1 MLLLLMVA
9 SIPVIGIAGA
19 NAVLGYEAELA
30 AGRRNAAMLREIASE
45 RHGAVIAG
53 LREMLRG
60 IARTPALSNA
70 AADCNL
76 RLANLLDIQQD
87 RYSNLWVLDGEGR
100 LLCSALPDAQPGT
113 DFSASSSFAL
123 AKAEAARLA
132 SGAAPTGSDPAAADG
147 FVLNHFSTGRL
158 TNRPILVG
166 LVPVVGDNRL
176 VRVVAAGLLMD
187 VFIRNEAHSRLNATQ
202 RVWLLDRDNT
212 PLPLTTARIDELPGE
227 DALSRLLAQPDGAA
241 VETHARN
248 GQDFAY
254 AVSALD
260 ADVRLVVG
268 LPTGG
273 LRRNANDLLLRRVAE
288 LAAFLLACLV
298 VIVVGADIAIARPL
312 RLLAGRVREWRPG
325 APFGGM
331 ALRGEPEEV
340 SRLEQAFTD
349 AAVAIAAR
357 EDELR
362 AALRQRDLLMAE
374 IHHRVKNNLQI
385 VASLLNLQANRLRD
399 PAAKAEF
406 ATARD
411 RVQALATLHRHL
423 YTNRTFEAIE
433 LRPFL
438 QELCQQLFSALG
450 ETPGKRI
457 NLVVEA
463 GELEIVTDQA
473 VSLALLV
480 TEAVTNSIKHA
491 FPDGTGGT
499 ITIAVQAGAAE
510 AGADGVGSDNAG
522 PEKAGQ
528 DLSGQDSSGQ
538 AEAGEE
544 VRLSIRDDGQG
555 MEEDEDTGGGIG
567 MTLIQGFAQHLGGEI
582 ERHHGAAGGTE
593 LTLRF
598 PLRRRE
604 GDLSGRAMKVR

>member
-9 SIPVIGIAGA
+9 SVPVIGIAGA
-19 NAVLGYEAELA
+19 NAILGYEAELA
-30 AGRRNAAMLREIASE
+30 IGRRNAAMLREIAAE
-45 RHGAVIAG
+45 RHGATLAAMQD
-53 LREMLRG
+53 MLQG
-60 IARTPALSNA
+60 IANTPVLSTE
-70 AADCNL
+70 ADEDCSL
-76 RLANLLDIQQD
+76 RLGNLLDIQRN
-87 RYSNLWVLDGEGR
+87 RYSNIWVMDSEGR
-100 LLCSALPDAQPGT
+100 ILCSALPQLQAGA
-113 DFSASSSFAL
+113 DFSSSTIFSL
-123 AKAEAARLA
+123 AQAEAARLIA
-132 SGAAPTGSDPAAADG
+132 GEAGAG
-147 FVLNHFSTGRL
+147 FALDRFTTGRV
-158 TNRPILVG
+158 TNHPLLVG
-166 LVPVVGDNRL
+166 LVPVVNSGKL
-176 VRVVAAGLLMD
+176 VRIVAAGLLME
-187 VFIRNEAHSRLNATQ
+187 VFIRSESRSRLNATQ
-202 RVWLLDRDNT
+202 RVWLVDRENT
-212 PLPLTTARIDELPGE
+212 PLPLTPARVGELPQE
-227 DALSRLLAQPDGAA
+227 ATLEMLTAKPDGAPIEA
-241 VETHARN
+241 HARN

-273 LRRNANDLLLRRVAE
+273 LRRTANELLLRRVAE
-288 LAAFLLACLV
+288 LAAFLLACLI

-325 APFGGM
+325 APFGGKP
-331 ALRGEPEEV
+331 LRGEPEEV
-340 SRLEQAFTD
+340 SRLKQAFTD

-357 EDELR
+357 EEELR

-406 ATARD
+406 GTARD

-450 ETPGKRI
+450 EKPGKRI
-457 NLVVEA
+457 SLVVEA
-463 GELEIVTDQA
+463 GQLEIVTDQA

-491 FPDGTGGT
+491 FPDGSAGT
-499 ITIAVQAGAAE
+499 ITISVHTEATEEGEDVQ
-510 AGADGVGSDNAG
+510 
-522 PEKAGQ
+522 
-528 DLSGQDSSGQ
+528 
-538 AEAGEE
+538 
-544 VRLSIRDDGQG
+544 LSIRDDGQG
-555 MEEDEDTGGGIG
+555 MDEDEDGGGGIG

-582 ERHHGAAGGTE
+582 ERHHGPGAGTE
-593 LTLRF
+593 LNLRF

-604 GDLSGRAMKVR
+604 GEITGRAMKVDGHD

>member
-30 AGRRNAAMLREIASE
+30 AGRRNAAMLREVASE
-45 RHGAVIAG
+45 RHGATITG
-53 LREMLRG
+53 LREMLQG
-60 IARTPALSNA
+60 IARTPPLSTTA
-70 AADCNL
+70 TAADCNL
-76 RLANLLDIQQD
+76 RLGNLLDIQQD

-100 LLCSALPDAQPGT
+100 LLCSALPGAQPGT
-113 DFSASSSFAL
+113 DFSASDSFAL
-123 AKAEAARLA
+123 AKAEAARLTA
-132 SGAAPTGSDPAAADG
+132 GAAPAGGAPAADG
-147 FVLNHFSTGRL
+147 FAMGHFTTGRL
-158 TNRPILVG
+158 SNQPILIG
-166 LVPVVGDNRL
+166 LVPVISGNRL

-187 VFIRNEAHSRLNATQ
+187 VFIRNEARSRLNATQ
-202 RVWLLDRDNT
+202 RVWLLDRDNA
-212 PLPLTTARIDELPGE
+212 PLPLTAARTDELPGE
-227 DALSRLLAQPDGAA
+227 DALRRLLLQPDGAA

-457 NLVVEA
+457 RLVVEA

-499 ITIAVQAGAAE
+499 ITIAVRTEPAG
-510 AGADGVGSDNAG
+510 
-522 PEKAGQ
+522 AGQ
-528 DLSGQDSSGQ
+528 DRAGQDKGGQDKDGRDGSGP

-593 LTLRF
+593 LTLVF

-604 GDLSGRAMKVR
+604 SDLSGRAMRVR

>member
-9 SIPVIGIAGA
+9 SVPVIGIAGA

-30 AGRRNAAMLREIASE
+30 TGRRNAAMLREIAAE
-45 RHGAVIAG
+45 RHGSTIAAM
-53 LREMLRG
+53 RDMLQG
-60 IARTPALSNA
+60 IARTFALSTQVEEG
-70 AADCNL
+70 CNR
-76 RLANLLDIQQD
+76 RLSNLLEIQRD
-87 RYSNLWVLDGEGR
+87 RYSSIWVIDSDGR
-100 LLCSALPDAQPGT
+100 VLCSALEHVLPGA
-113 DFSASSSFAL
+113 DFSSASSFEL
-123 AKAEAARLA
+123 ARAEAARMIA
-132 SGAAPTGSDPAAADG
+132 GEAGAG
-147 FVLNHFSTGRL
+147 FALNRFSTGRV
-158 TNRPILVG
+158 TNRPVLVG
-166 LVPVVGDNRL
+166 LVPIVENGRL

-187 VFIRNEAHSRLNATQ
+187 VFIRSESRSRVNATQ
-202 RVWLLDRDNT
+202 RVWLVDRENT
-212 PLPLTTARIDELPGE
+212 PLPLTSARVGELPDEATLEKLMAKPG
-227 DALSRLLAQPDGAA
+227 DAI
-241 VETHARN
+241 ETHARN

-260 ADVRLVVG
+260 TNVRLVVG

-273 LRRNANDLLLRRVAE
+273 LRRTANELLLRRVGE
-288 LAAFLLACLV
+288 LAAFLLACLI

-312 RLLAGRVREWRPG
+312 RLLAARVREWRPG
-325 APFGGM
+325 APFGGR

-340 SRLEQAFTD
+340 SRLEQAFTH

-406 ATARD
+406 GTARD

-463 GELEIVTDQA
+463 GQLEIVTDQA

-491 FPDGTGGT
+491 FPDGTNGT
-499 ITIAVQAGAAE
+499 ITIAVHTEPAE
-510 AGADGVGSDNAG
+510 
-522 PEKAGQ
+522 E
-528 DLSGQDSSGQ
+528 
-538 AEAGEE
+538 GEE
-544 VRLSIRDDGQG
+544 VLLSIRDDGQG
-555 MEEDEDTGGGIG
+555 MEEEEEEGGGGIG

-582 ERHHGAAGGTE
+582 ERHHSAAGGIE

-604 GDLSGRAMKVR
+604 GEISGRAMKVDGHD

>member
-30 AGRRNAAMLREIASE
+30 AGRRNAAMLREIAAE
-45 RHGAVIAG
+45 RHGGIIAG
-53 LREMLRG
+53 MQDMLQG
-60 IARTPALSNA
+60 IAHTPAFSA
-70 AADCNL
+70 EDGEDCHH
-76 RLANLLDIQQD
+76 RLNNLLDVQRD
-87 RYSNLWVLDGEGR
+87 RYSSIWMLDGEGR
-100 LLCSALPDAQPGT
+100 LICSGLPEARIGT
-113 DFSASSSFAL
+113 DYSNTNGFAL
-123 AKAEAARLA
+123 ARDEAQRMIK
-132 SGAAPTGSDPAAADG
+132 GQI
-147 FVLNHFSTGRL
+147 STGFTLDRFSNGRI
-158 TNRPILVG
+158 TNRPVLIG
-166 LVPVVGDNRL
+166 LVPVVEGDRL
-176 VRVVAAGLLMD
+176 VRVIAAGLLMD
-187 VFIRNEAHSRLNATQ
+187 VFIRSEGRSRINATQ
-202 RVWLLDRDNT
+202 RVWLVDRENT
-212 PLPLTTARIDELPGE
+212 PLPLTSARAGEFPDETVLRQLMAE
-227 DALSRLLAQPDGAA
+227 PDGVAIEA
-241 VETHARN
+241 HARN

-273 LRRNANDLLLRRVAE
+273 LRRTANELLLRRVGE

-325 APFGGM
+325 APFGGH
-331 ALRGEPEEV
+331 ALHGEPEEV

-406 ATARD
+406 GTARD

-457 NLVVEA
+457 GLTVEA
-463 GELEIVTDQA
+463 GQMEIVTDQA

-480 TEAVTNSIKHA
+480 TEAVTNSIKHG
-491 FPDGTGGT
+491 FPDSTTGT
-499 ITIAVQAGAAE
+499 ITIAVHTEPAE
-510 AGADGVGSDNAG
+510 D
-522 PEKAGQ
+522 
-528 DLSGQDSSGQ
+528 
-538 AEAGEE
+538 GEE
-544 VRLSIRDDGQG
+544 VLLSIRDDGQG
-555 MEEDEDTGGGIG
+555 MDEEDEHGGGIG

-604 GDLSGRAMKVR
+604 GEISGRAMKVGGHD

>member
-9 SIPVIGIAGA
+9 SVPVIGIAGA
-19 NAVLGYEAELA
+19 NAILGYEAELA
-30 AGRRNAAMLREIASE
+30 VGRRNAAMLREIAAE
-45 RHGAVIAG
+45 RHGATLAAM
-53 LREMLRG
+53 REMLQG
-60 IARTPALSNA
+60 IASTPTLAIEPDENCS
-70 AADCNL
+70 L
-76 RLANLLDIQQD
+76 RLGDLLDIQRD
-87 RYSNLWVLDGEGR
+87 RYSSIWIMDGEGR
-100 LLCSALPDAQPGT
+100 ILCSALPHVQAGADYSTSTIFSLAQ
-113 DFSASSSFAL
+113 S
-123 AKAEAARLA
+123 EAARLIA
-132 SGAAPTGSDPAAADG
+132 GEAGAG
-147 FVLNHFSTGRL
+147 FTLDRFTTGRV
-158 TNRPILVG
+158 TNQPLLVG
-166 LVPVVGDNRL
+166 LVPVVQAGKL
-176 VRVVAAGLLMD
+176 VRIVAAGLLMD
-187 VFIRNEAHSRLNATQ
+187 VFIRSESRSRLNATQ
-202 RVWLLDRDNT
+202 RVWLVDRENT
-212 PLPLTTARIDELPGE
+212 PLPLTSAHADELPRE
-227 DALSRLLAQPDGAA
+227 ATLEALAAKPDGAA
-241 VETHARN
+241 IEAHARN

-260 ADVRLVVG
+260 ANVRLVVG

-273 LRRNANDLLLRRVAE
+273 LRRTANELLLRRVVE

-312 RLLAGRVREWRPG
+312 RQLAGRVREWRPG
-325 APFGGM
+325 APFGGK
-331 ALRGEPEEV
+331 LRRGEPEEV

-349 AAVAIAAR
+349 AAVAISAR
-357 EDELR
+357 EEELR

-406 ATARD
+406 GTARD

-450 ETPGKRI
+450 EKPGRRI

-463 GELEIVTDQA
+463 GQLEIVTDQA

-491 FPDGTGGT
+491 FPQGSTGT
-499 ITIAVQAGAAE
+499 ITISVHTEPAE
-510 AGADGVGSDNAG
+510 ASEEGED
-522 PEKAGQ
+522 
-528 DLSGQDSSGQ
+528 
-538 AEAGEE
+538 GEE
-544 VRLSIRDDGQG
+544 VFLSIRDDGQG
-555 MEEDEDTGGGIG
+555 MDEEGEGGGGIG

-582 ERHHGAAGGTE
+582 ERHHGPGAGTE
-593 LTLRF
+593 LNLRF

-604 GDLSGRAMKVR
+604 GEITGRAMKVDGHD